1 MAVRSQATEP
11 RVQTEFSCI
20 RHLLLEGSVA
30 TRLDKTIKRE
40 LELGGQLYTVSMSQE
55 GVRIVPKGKRKGHE
69 ISWET
74 LLSGDAELRRDLN
87 MSLDVFD
94 ALRESGTDER

>member
-1 MAVRSQATEP
+1 
-11 RVQTEFSCI
+11 
-20 RHLLLEGSVA
+20 VA
-30 TRLDKTIKRE
+30 IRLDKTIKRE
-40 LELGGQLYTVSMSQE
+40 LALGGQLYTVSMSPE

-87 MSLDVFD
+87 MSLDVYD
-94 ALRESGTDER
+94 ALRHTEEQER